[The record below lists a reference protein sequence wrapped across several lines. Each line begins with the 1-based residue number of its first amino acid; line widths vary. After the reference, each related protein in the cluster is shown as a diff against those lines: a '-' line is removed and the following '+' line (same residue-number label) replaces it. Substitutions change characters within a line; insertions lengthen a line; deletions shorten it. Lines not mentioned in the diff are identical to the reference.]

1 MKTVGETLKNLIIV
15 AGVGRNVG
23 KTELACRLIRKFS
36 ARTDVY
42 GLKVSA
48 IHPDEGIFHGD
59 HTNLESGIDLLE
71 VTRRGLEKDTSRM
84 LRAGAARVFYL
95 QGDDQ
100 RIRTGFQRYQS
111 MLPAEAVTVC
121 ESSSL
126 WKYVQPGL
134 LVLVRSPHVEVKP
147 RAAELLDKASL
158 VIDSD
163 GVSGFPELDRISFSA
178 SCGWFLSGS

>member
-1 MKTVGETLKNLIIV
+1 MLFSETLKNLIIV
-15 AGVGRNVG
+15 AGAGRNVG
-23 KTELACRLIRKFS
+23 KTELACGLIRKFS
-36 ARTDVY
+36 MHAEIY

-59 HTNLESGIDLLE
+59 HANLDSGTDLVE
-71 VTRRGLEKDTSRM
+71 ETRHDLDKDTSRM

-100 RIRTGFQRYQS
+100 RIRAGYLRFQS
-111 MLPAEAVTVC
+111 LIPVGAAIVC

-126 WKYVQPGL
+126 WKYVQAGL
-134 LVLVRSPHVEVKP
+134 LVLVKSAHTEVKA
-147 RAAELLDKASL
+147 RAVEIEKNASL
-158 VIDSD
+158 VVESD

-178 SCGWFLSGS
+178 SRGWFLPGW